1 MTTVEARRIAF
12 VKPFRLQADALT
24 WFAVVVL
31 IGLILLGLIGPIA
44 SVGGSSTALVGPR
57 LSPPAAGWP
66 MGTDSLGRSIIPR
79 VIEGL
84 RTTFVLA
91 TSAVL
96 VTAIVGTLV
105 GVVAGYLRGA
115 VDELI
120 VRAADVLFS
129 FPAVL
134 LAILVAAISGPGA
147 PAAVTSIILV
157 TLPLLT
163 RVVRAATIAVA
174 DRDFV
179 ISARV
184 EGASTS
190 RIVLV
195 HLLPNVAGPAVV
207 QTTYAISVGM
217 LVEGGISFLGLGVQ
231 PPDASLGSLL
241 REGSIYLTIAPWLAL
256 VPGLLLALAI
266 LSVNLLGDG
275 LRDAL
280 EPREI
285 RSLA

>member
-1 MTTVEARRIAF
+1 MTVLEARRTAI
-12 VKPFRLQADALT
+12 PRPRRFRADALT
-24 WFAVVVL
+24 WFAIIVL
-31 IGLILLGLIGPIA
+31 GALVAIGLLGPIL
-44 SVGGSSTALVGPR
+44 SIGGSSTALIGPR
-57 LSPPAAGWP
+57 LSPPGPGWP

-79 VIEGL
+79 VVEGL

-91 TSAVL
+91 TGAVL
-96 VTAIVGTLV
+96 VTAVVGTLI
-105 GVVAGYLRGA
+105 GVVAGYVRGA
-115 VDELI
+115 VDEI
-120 VRAADVLFS
+120 VVRTADVLFS

-134 LAILVAAISGPGA
+134 LAILVAAVSGPGA

-163 RVVRAATIAVA
+163 RVVRAAAISVA

-179 ISARV
+179 VSARV
-184 EGASTS
+184 EGASTA

-195 HLLPNVAGPAVV
+195 HLLPNVAGPAIV
-207 QTTYAISVGM
+207 QTTYAVSVGM

-285 RSLA
+285 RTLS